1 MKTPIFKILVLSL
14 FVAVAACSGKK
25 EAHDYAAVADEDSWP
40 EMDEFHML
48 MAESFHPFKDSANL
62 EPARANASEMARV
75 AEKWATAALPKKVDT
90 ENVKNMLQQ
99 LKAATATFAQSVTAS
114 DSLALGESLTKLH
127 DDFHRIQEAWY
138 GGGEDHHDHHK
149 H

>member
-1 MKTPIFKILVLSL
+1 MKKSIFRILVLTL
-14 FVAVAACSGKK
+14 VVAIAACSGKK
-25 EAHDYAAVADEDSWP
+25 EEAETADQDSWP

-62 EPARANASEMARV
+62 EPAKANASEMAQV
-75 AEKWATAALPKKVDT
+75 AEKWASAPIPKKVDS
-90 ENVKNMLQQ
+90 EHVKNMLKE
-99 LKAATATFAQSVTAS
+99 LKTATATFAQSVAAA

-127 DDFHRIQEAWY
+127 DDFHKIQEAWY
-138 GGGEDHHDHHK
+138 GGGEGHHDHHE